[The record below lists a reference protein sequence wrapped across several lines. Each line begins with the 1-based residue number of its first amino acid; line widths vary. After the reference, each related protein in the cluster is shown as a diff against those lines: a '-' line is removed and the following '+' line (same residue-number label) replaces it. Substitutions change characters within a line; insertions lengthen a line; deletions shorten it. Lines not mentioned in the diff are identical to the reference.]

1 MPLQLASF
9 VFSMAVASH
18 TNGTGPKPCAYLV
31 RGCLCKYQKRPT
43 TGQKRPTIC
52 GLLRN
57 LVPTL
62 CVCIIAHLGPLSLSL
77 SLSLSPLLSLS
88 LCMCVCVNFRAGLDW
103 TACNILASAR
113 VSHLR
118 SVTWQGQPIPSVP
131 LGCSIHVINAQ

>member
-52 GLLRN
+52 GLLPYQPREEAG
-57 LVPTL
+57 LVRGAHRVQVLARIAHAAAENAGHTSWDTHATRIMGRICATMAPL
-62 CVCIIAHLGPLSLSL
+62 SGLLYYNGSPGRALVVDRKCLFVVCI
-77 SLSLSPLLSLS
+77 
-88 LCMCVCVNFRAGLDW
+88 LCIVCN
-103 TACNILASAR
+103 
-113 VSHLR
+113 
-118 SVTWQGQPIPSVP
+118 
-131 LGCSIHVINAQ
+131 